1 MIRLGQFGLGS
12 LALPNLLRAE
22 GMAKSQGQSGQPVQP
37 GQRQPTSNI
46 PSTGIARPAGS
57 AGSARSCI
65 LIYLWGGPPQ
75 QDMWDMK
82 PLAAEGIRSQFQP
95 IQTVVPG
102 IDVCEHLPLFARH
115 TDKTAI
121 IRSLTHDSNNHE
133 PSVYRTLTGRINNTL
148 VVPRNQRN
156 RSDFPNV
163 GSVVSYFTPLGPM
176 PASVTI
182 PRPIGH
188 DGSTYSGT
196 YAGFLGGRHDP
207 MEFAAAEETNE
218 KPTHSI
224 ALPPEI
230 SDARLLAR
238 RGLLNVIEGVD
249 ARFQSGQP
257 FHQPGQRPPT
267 LEIASAGT
275 APPAASARLA
285 GSMDSYREQ
294 AFGMLASP
302 VAKRAFNL
310 DLEDPR
316 TRDRYG
322 RNEYGESILLAR
334 LLIESGVRL
343 VTISWMYI
351 QKSGNVANVWDNH
364 GPFEGLTG
372 TNMLKAYYCLP
383 SLDQGFSALMDDL
396 QSRGLLD
403 ETLVAMWGEFGRT
416 PKLNP
421 AQGRDH
427 WGACQSAVLAG
438 GGIQGGQIHGSSD
451 KDAAYPS
458 TNPVSP
464 EDMLATVYH
473 ALGLRE
479 DAELRDPLNRPH
491 RLVDGRPLVELFG

>member
-1 MIRLGQFGLGS
+1 MLHRRDAMIRLGRLGLG
-12 LALPNLLRAE
+12 AVTLPGLLQAE
-22 GMAKSQGQSGQPVQP
+22 QSFAAGGISRTGKAK
-37 GQRQPTSNI
+37 
-46 PSTGIARPAGS
+46 A
-57 AGSARSCI
+57 CI

-82 PLAAEGIRSQFQP
+82 PLAAEGIRSQFNP
-95 IQTVVPG
+95 ISTVVPG

-148 VVPRNQRN
+148 AVPRNQRN
-156 RSDFPNV
+156 RNDFPNV
-163 GSVVSYFTPLGPM
+163 GSVVSYFSPMGAM

-188 DGSTYSGT
+188 DGATYTGT

-207 MEFAAAEETNE
+207 MEVAAAEETKE
-218 KPTHSI
+218 TPTHSI
-224 ALPPEI
+224 ILPADMAE
-230 SDARLLAR
+230 SRLLAR
-238 RGLLNVIEGVD
+238 RGLLSVVEEADRRYQSVGA
-249 ARFQSGQP
+249 ARG
-257 FHQPGQRPPT
+257 
-267 LEIASAGT
+267 L
-275 APPAASARLA
+275 
-285 GSMDSYREQ
+285 DSYREQ
-294 AFGMLASP
+294 AFGMLSSP

-310 DLEDPR
+310 ELEDPR

-334 LLIESGVRL
+334 RLIESGVRL
-343 VTISWMYI
+343 VTISWMRI
-351 QKSGNVANVWDNH
+351 QTGGNVANVWDNH

-372 TNMLKAYYCLP
+372 TQMLKAYYCLP
-383 SLDQGFSALMDDL
+383 SLDQGFAALMDDL
-396 QSRGLLD
+396 QGRGLLD

-438 GGIQGGQIHGSSD
+438 GGIRGGQVYGSSD
-451 KDAAYPS
+451 RDAAYPAS
-458 TNPVSP
+458 NPVSP

-473 ALGLRE
+473 SLGISPEALLHDSLG
-479 DAELRDPLNRPH
+479 RPH
-491 RLVDGRPLVELFG
+491 QLVDGRPLTELFG